1 MKLQLFQVF
10 FKSITIII
18 YHNPHYEP
26 TKTTTKKT
34 LCKKKSHRLNN
45 LASKPQATK
54 NKQKNPC
61 KGEQEK
67 TI

>member
-1 MKLQLFQVF
+1 MSQQKQQQ
-10 FKSITIII
+10 
-18 YHNPHYEP
+18 
-26 TKTTTKKT
+26 KKP
-34 LCKKKSHRLNN
+34 CAKKKSHRLNN